1 MVRGLEEKF
10 GDRMAFAIR
19 NYQEG
24 SSPAEIE
31 QYGLDVHGMV
41 MTDSDGTAVWSESGH
56 NQTEAGVTAA
66 INKALGG

>member
-41 MTDSDGTAVWSESGH
+41 MTDSDGISSPVADSSPCPM
-56 NQTEAGVTAA
+56 AA
-66 INKALGG
+66 CASPR